1 MVPPYQHLPSYA
13 MHKLL
18 SLNIHYLDLCRNR
31 DAMANIFFN
40 LFHVGL
46 LSMVS
51 TSALAQVPIGVLEL
65 LGLMSSL
72 MPKLD
77 LSYPL
82 ISLMPI
88 HGSPLVLKEN
98 YTLHFSF
105 QISE

>member
-1 MVPPYQHLPSYA
+1 
-13 MHKLL
+13 MHY
-18 SLNIHYLDLCRNR
+18 HDLCRNR
-31 DAMANIFFN
+31 DTIANLFFN

-51 TSALAQVPIGVLEL
+51 TSVLALVRIGVLEL
-65 LGLMSSL
+65 LGLISSP

-88 HGSPLVLKEN
+88 RGLPLVHKET
-98 YTLHFSF
+98 YTLLFFTF